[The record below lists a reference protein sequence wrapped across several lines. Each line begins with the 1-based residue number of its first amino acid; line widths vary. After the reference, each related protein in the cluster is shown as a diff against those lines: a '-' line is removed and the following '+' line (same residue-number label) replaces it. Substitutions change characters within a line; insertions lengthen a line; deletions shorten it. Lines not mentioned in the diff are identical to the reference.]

1 MGICKSQ
8 LLNLDRNMNTDNS
21 IQVYYMFH
29 RQYMHRM
36 LMDSAL
42 GEGEGPP
49 AQLIVN
55 HQVSHQIHHYLILQ
69 PRH

>member
-1 MGICKSQ
+1 
-8 LLNLDRNMNTDNS
+8 
-21 IQVYYMFH
+21 MFH

-36 LMDSAL
+36 LMDSAI

-55 HQVSHQIHHYLILQ
+55 HQVSYQIQYCQMLQ
-69 PRH
+69 PCH